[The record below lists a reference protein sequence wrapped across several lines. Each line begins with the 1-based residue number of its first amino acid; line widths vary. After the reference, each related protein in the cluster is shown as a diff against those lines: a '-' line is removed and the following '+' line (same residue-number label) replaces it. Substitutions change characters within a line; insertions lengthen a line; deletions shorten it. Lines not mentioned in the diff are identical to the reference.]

1 MKFRRLP
8 HWRIGLQQGGAL
20 FVLLAIVGIAA
31 VLLVGTLTRK
41 AAQLE
46 HDQQAASALAQAK
59 DALIGYA
66 TTYRDRNGS
75 KVFGYLPCPDMG
87 RNPAGAEGLEDSGGC
102 IDPGNKD
109 KSVIG
114 RLPWRTLGL
123 PPLRDG
129 NGDCLWYAVSG
140 NFKNSTQTDLM
151 SWDTNGQFEVFAQ
164 DGVSQIA
171 GTSATNRAVAIIFS
185 PGPAL
190 AGQSRAP
197 DAGITAPECGGNMDA
212 ANYLDSATIGGTP
225 FTNYLAT
232 ASSSF
237 LSAKHVIDAAANL
250 IQKFITGEAKDVN
263 GNTLIND
270 RLLFVT
276 PDEIFA
282 RKVEKRPDFPAY
294 LAPPTWVKNTAY
306 KSGYFVSPTS
316 YNGHCYQANS
326 SGTSGAIEPAWPTNG
341 TVVTDSGVSWKDIGV
356 SCQALAKTA
365 ECIARYGLTV
375 QSSTKRLPW
384 AAPLNM
390 DAMSATKYGTDSNY
404 DATTGT
410 LRAGRTPYKADGA
423 NPQWLNSANILCP
436 NFDVNA
442 YAWWQNYKDQL
453 FYAVADAYKPGSG
466 MANCGTPSTCLTV
479 DGNGPYAAVVI
490 FSGKKLAAENAP
502 TGQSRNTNTDYTSTD
517 KSSLLNYLASANRTA
532 MAAPG
537 NGDFTKGSFSSTSNN
552 DILACLK
559 CDLSLDIGCSTTG
572 LPNCASQQQIS
583 FQNNFGNF
591 ISTGTVGGIATDA
604 INKTVTLASGSN
616 TAGCFWYP
624 TALSLNGKTLRAY
637 YEFNFAKKD
646 NQNTVQFFPA
656 AQASSQYGYGFTFA
670 VVRGDID
677 ITNQCGTAANTG
689 IAGGTMGT
697 LAATNLF
704 LETDVWS
711 PSTPNT
717 SIEQP
722 YATSGTNRAFY
733 GNHVSAQRN
742 SSLTHAANAVTST
755 CSQVSPS
762 TAITGCFRSGD
773 PTWLEDP
780 TSAATATIRVG
791 NSGSDASVSISDVKV
806 NGVSIINTIITA
818 PTGTNNAPAEPQ
830 AVANA
835 LASAINSFAS
845 VPDYTAC
852 AGAACAPA
860 LATDTVKI
868 TSNATGPGPNGY
880 LVQVFSPPRTT
891 ARVTF
896 SLAGIGNTVSS
907 VKVNG
912 VEILNS
918 PVSAAGGNNTARIR
932 DLAKKVCNQINAYAN
947 ISPYEYTSA
956 ATATGATCP
965 ASSNI
970 FYIQA
975 PAGVGGPFP
984 VAITPA
990 SGGTLTYTIS
1000 NGSTLQGS
1008 IPVTNATG
1016 ITPSTPIIMSGGN
1029 TTSLGSIPNQ
1039 RVEIQTRCNNTCSTC
1054 NSPLASSTYMR
1065 VKAWEQCSGCSDT
1078 TANYTAA
1085 TPTINTCIN
1094 MAAAGIPL
1102 MDTVKFGFTAGSLA
1116 APNNQ
1121 SVTIQNF
1128 VLTIN

>member
-1 MKFRRLP
+1 MKFRLLP
-8 HWRIGLQQGGAL
+8 HWKISPQKGGAL

-31 VLLVGTLTRK
+31 ALLVGTLPRK
-41 AAQLE
+41 AAQIE
-46 HDQQAASALAQAK
+46 HDQQTASALAQAK

-75 KVFGYLPCPDMG
+75 KVFGFLPCPDMG
-87 RNPAGAEGLEDSGGC
+87 RNPAGQEGMEDSVGC
-102 IDPGNKD
+102 IDAGNKD

-129 NGDCLWYAVSG
+129 NGECLWYAVSG
-140 NFKNSTQTDLM
+140 NFKNNTQTDLM
-151 SWDTNGQFEVFAQ
+151 SWDTNGQFEVLAQ
-164 DGVSQIA
+164 DGVNKIA

-185 PGPAL
+185 PGSAL
-190 AGQSRAP
+190 AGQNRAP
-197 DAGITAPECGGNMDA
+197 NANITAPECGGNMDA
-212 ANYLDSATIGGTP
+212 ANYLDSAAIGGTA
-225 FTNYLAT
+225 FTNYLAN

-237 LSAKHVIDAAANL
+237 ITAQHVIDAAANQ
-250 IQKFITGEAKDVN
+250 IKQFITGEAKDAN

-282 RKVEKRPDFPAY
+282 KKVEKRPDFPAY
-294 LAPPTWVKNTAY
+294 LAPPIWVKNTAY
-306 KSGYFVSPTS
+306 KSGYYVSPTS
-316 YNGHCYQANS
+316 YNGHCYQATS
-326 SGTSGAIEPAWPTNG
+326 SGTSGSTEPLWPTNG
-341 TVVTDSGVSWKDIGV
+341 TAVPDNSTSWKDIGV

-365 ECIARYGLTV
+365 ECIARYGLSVNST
-375 QSSTKRLPW
+375 TKRLPW

-390 DAMSATKYGTDSNY
+390 DAMSATKYGTNSSY

-410 LRAGRTPYKADGA
+410 LRAGRTPYKAD
-423 NPQWLNSANILCP
+423 NTNTQWLNSANILCP

-502 TGQSRNTNTDYTSTD
+502 TGQSRNTNADYTSTD
-517 KSSLLNYLASANRTA
+517 KSSLLNYLAATNRTA

-537 NGDFTKGSFSSTSNN
+537 NGNFTKGSFTSASNN
-552 DILACLK
+552 DMLACLK
-559 CDLSLDIGCSTTG
+559 CDLSLDVGCSATS
-572 LPNCASQQQIS
+572 LPTCASQPQIS
-583 FQNNFGNF
+583 FQNNLGEFV
-591 ISTGTVGGIATDA
+591 STGSAIGGVSTNPIDQ
-604 INKTVTLASGSN
+604 TVTLASGSN
-616 TAGCFWYP
+616 AAGCLWYP
-624 TALSLNGKTLRAY
+624 TALSLNGKTLHAY

-646 NQNTVQFFPA
+646 NQAAVQFFPA

-670 VVRGDID
+670 ILRGDVA
-677 ITNQCGTAANTG
+677 ITNQCGAASRTG
-689 IAGGTMGT
+689 IAGGTMGS
-697 LAATNLF
+697 LAITNLF

-711 PSTPNT
+711 PSTPNN

-722 YATSGTNRAFY
+722 YKTSGSKRAFY

-755 CSQVSPS
+755 CNQATPS
-762 TAITGCFRSGD
+762 TTVTGCFKSGD

-780 TSAATATIRVG
+780 TSAATATIKVG
-791 NSGSDASVSISDVKV
+791 NSGSNASVSISDVKV
-806 NGVSIINTIITA
+806 NGVSIINTAITA
-818 PTGTNNAPAEPQ
+818 PTGTNSATERQ
-830 AVANA
+830 TVANN
-835 LASAINSFAS
+835 LAAAINNFVS

-852 AGAACAPA
+852 AGTTCAPA

-868 TSNATGPGPNGY
+868 TATATGTGPNGY
-880 LVQVFSPPRTT
+880 LVQVMSPPRTT
-891 ARVTF
+891 ARVAF
-896 SLAGIGNTVSS
+896 SRAGVGNTVSS
-907 VKVNG
+907 IRVNG
-912 VEILNS
+912 VEILNATIT
-918 PVSAAGGNNTARIR
+918 AAGGNNTARIR
-932 DLAKKVCNQINAYAN
+932 DLAKKACNQINAYAN
-947 ISPYEYTSA
+947 ITPFEYTA
-956 ATATGATCP
+956 ASTATGTSCP
-965 ASSNI
+965 TNSNI

-984 VAITPA
+984 VAITPT
-990 SGGTLTYTIS
+990 SGGPLTYTIS

-1016 ITPSTPIIMSGGN
+1016 ITPTTPIMMSGGS
-1029 TTSLGSIPNQ
+1029 TSSLSSIPNQ
-1039 RVEIQTRCNNTCSTC
+1039 RVEIQTRCNNSCSTC
-1054 NSPLASSTYMR
+1054 NSPLAASTYMW

-1078 TANYTAA
+1078 TTNYTAA
-1085 TPTINTCIN
+1085 TPTINACIN
-1094 MAAAGIPL
+1094 MAATGIPR

-1128 VLTIN
+1128 ALTIN